1 MVRTLRRAVVP
12 LLAMVV
18 VVATSTAAGAVT
30 DRQRAAGG
38 AAYLV
43 SQQQPDGSIPAFS
56 PIGSTADAVL
66 AFVSAGVGRGAML
79 KAIGYLRDQTQ
90 IGNVDT
96 VGLRSKVVLALE
108 AANRGDPRNFG
119 GHNLVMEIGSTLGP
133 DGRFGEAPVLEDA
146 LAVLA
151 IVASGAPL
159 PTTASSWLLDAQCPD
174 GGWAY
179 DEPYD
184 PVNDDAHC
192 HSGSL
197 DFFDS
202 DSNTTSYVV
211 QALMAAGDNSWGAS
225 PFAYFETVRDPVH
238 GGWSYSAAFL
248 ATDTNSTALVLQAIA
263 ARGFPAPASGLEAL
277 RQLQHTDCGA
287 WAYTWDGA
295 VIGPPDVG
303 ATIGA
308 IPGIRLDPLPIAPRT
323 VRVGVPSLPAC
334 A

>member
-1 MVRTLRRAVVP
+1 MFRILRRTAVP
-12 LLAMVV
+12 LLMTTLVV
-18 VVATSTAAGAVT
+18 GTSTAASAVS
-30 DRQRAAGG
+30 DRARAAGG

-56 PIGSTADAVL
+56 PIGSTADAVM

-90 IGNVDT
+90 AGNVDT
-96 VGLRSKVVLALE
+96 IGLRAKVVLALE

-119 GHNLVMEIGSTLGP
+119 GHNLLMEIGSTLGP
-133 DGRFGEAPVLEDA
+133 DGRFGDAPVLEDA

-151 IVASGAPL
+151 VVAAGVPV
-159 PTTASSWLLDAQCPD
+159 PASASNWLLEAQCPD

-184 PVNDDAHC
+184 PLTDDDHC

-202 DSNTTSYVV
+202 DSNTTSYAV
-211 QALMAAGDNSWGAS
+211 QALIAAGDQGWSAS
-225 PFAYFETVRDPVH
+225 PFAYFATVRDPVH
-238 GGWSYSAAFL
+238 GGWSYSAAFV
-248 ATDTNSTALVLQAIA
+248 ATDANSTALVLQAHA
-263 ARGFPAPASGLEAL
+263 ARGFPTQATGLEAL

-287 WAYTWDGA
+287 WAYTWDGDT
-295 VIGPPDVG
+295 IGPPDVG

-308 IPGIRLDPLPIAPRT
+308 IPGIRLDPLPIAPGT
-323 VRVGVPSLPAC
+323 VRVGVPALPDC